1 MLALPLVVV
10 FSNSDSDG
18 TVVGSVV
25 TAACAAGCW
34 FQSVVE
40 LCIRIRHSA
49 STDGCYSL
57 LSAFFLFLFFPFF
70 LFAGKKM
77 SEERALAVAVVIPCE
92 EER

>member
-25 TAACAAGCW
+25 TAACAAGSS
-34 FQSVVE
+34 QLSSYASGSV
-40 LCIRIRHSA
+40 IRPQRMDAI
-49 STDGCYSL
+49 
-57 LSAFFLFLFFPFF
+57 LFFRLSSFF
-70 LFAGKKM
+70 SFSLFFFSLGKKM